1 MTLRM
6 NNEKRKKWGL
16 LAKKFSG
23 TGDKLG
29 KGIDKKIL
37 ETVVALNA
45 LGINTDQ
52 SCEGH
57 LKWGTCSP
65 WVDIKATNTEKL
77 EAETL
82 KSWEDADMA
91 AKSGI
96 CRETTDKLFG
106 QYHQMRIKLKTRNL
120 STPIKLWP
128 HLLEFYK
135 RRNPEFGTRLTLSF
149 YGNCVG
155 RLQSQGAEFQET
167 LPIKRR
173 KENLLKFQKEMK
185 EFTDYLKEKYF
196 K

>member
-1 MTLRM
+1 
-6 NNEKRKKWGL
+6 
-16 LAKKFSG
+16 
-23 TGDKLG
+23 
-29 KGIDKKIL
+29 
-37 ETVVALNA
+37 
-45 LGINTDQ
+45 
-52 SCEGH
+52 
-57 LKWGTCSP
+57 
-65 WVDIKATNTEKL
+65 
-77 EAETL
+77 
-82 KSWEDADMA
+82 MA

-96 CRETTDKLFG
+96 GRETTDKLFG

-149 YGNCVG
+149 YGNGVG